1 MKKNA
6 PLKPARRTL
15 AKKTARPVQVLES
28 DGDWITG
35 NYWIKIGLTNSQV
48 RAITRLGKR
57 WTIRNSLCATMARY
71 LISLSLLN
79 LDETQAKL
87 VALTRYIKAE
97 GFNSL
102 GCYCDDVMRA
112 QERMGKQRRPA

>member
-6 PLKPARRTL
+6 PSKPARRTL

-28 DGDWITG
+28 QGDWVTG
-35 NYWIKIGLTNSQV
+35 NCWIKIGLTNSQV

-57 WTIRNSLCATMARY
+57 WTIRNSPCATMARY

-87 VALTRYIKAE
+87 VALTRYIEAE
-97 GFNSL
+97 GFQTL
-102 GCYCDDVMRA
+102 GTYCDHVMRA
-112 QERMGKQRRPA
+112 QERIGKK

>member
-28 DGDWITG
+28 AGDWITG
-35 NYWIKIGLTNSQV
+35 DYWIKIGLTNSQV

-57 WTIRNSLCATMARY
+57 WNFRESPCATMARY

-79 LDETQAKL
+79 LEETQAKL
-87 VALTRYIKAE
+87 VALTRYIEAE
-97 GFNSL
+97 GFHSL
-102 GCYCDDVMRA
+102 GTYCDDVMRA
-112 QERMGKQRRPA
+112 QERMGKK